1 MKFVLKDPMI
11 LFARVKGKNG
21 KIRELSTLLDFNSHY
36 SWMLRKD
43 GVDLGYP
50 EVINRPEDYES
61 VAMRKTPHVLSGRGL
76 EQGILAQLNEVTIGS
91 LTARNVEAIALKLD
105 IPLMLPIDL
114 ILGRNFLNNFRLV
127 VDPIAGSLT
136 LE

>member
-1 MKFVLKDPMI
+1 MI

-21 KIRELSTLLDFNSHY
+21 KVRELSTLLDFNSHY

-61 VAMRKTPHVLSGRGL
+61 VAMRRTPHVLSGRGL
-76 EQGILAQLNEVTIGS
+76 EQGILAQLNEVSIGI
-91 LTARNVEAIALKLD
+91 LTVKNVEAIALKLD

-114 ILGRNFLNNFRLV
+114 ILGRNFLNNFKLV

>member
-1 MKFVLKDPMI
+1 MI
-11 LFARVKGKNG
+11 LFSRVSGKSG

-36 SWMLRKD
+36 SWILRKD
-43 GVDLGYP
+43 AVDLGYP

-61 VAMRKTPHVLSGRGL
+61 VAMRRTPHVLSGRGL
-76 EQGILAQLNEVTIGS
+76 EQGILAPLKEVSIGK
-91 LTARNVEAIALKLD
+91 LVVKDVDAIALKLD

-114 ILGRNFLNNFRLV
+114 ILGRNFLNHFRLT
-127 VDPIAGSLT
+127 VDPTAGTLT